1 MLGICKTVFFS
12 IEVHE
17 WIKTLARTVRF
28 AWARDEDRGLI
39 VDEDRI
45 KIDAMVVSLCN
56 KAINED
62 FENDNEGLRH
72 AMREFWLLGHTIDYA
87 RLK

>member
-1 MLGICKTVFFS
+1 M
-12 IEVHE
+12 
-17 WIKTLARTVRF
+17 ARTVRF

-45 KIDAMVVSLCN
+45 KIDAMVVNLCN
-56 KAINED
+56 KALNED
-62 FENDNEGLRH
+62 FENNNEGLRH
-72 AMREFWLLGHTIDYA
+72 AMREFWLLGHTIDFA